1 MTRTRETSFR
11 LQRLAGV
18 LMAEPRWLRGLDWRL
33 VGMASAL
40 AIAFT
45 AALAM
50 GWINPR
56 RDDWSNVKAKV
67 LIVLTMNAIAGLSI
81 LLMATVLTN
90 LRNLR
95 LPLSLVLAIAVVV
108 GPLTGHLFMVSQN
121 FNDQPER
128 FSTRSGMAIFV
139 LVRALLIVLPWSVA
153 ATAWYFHQRSLLRAS
168 ALRAAEL
175 DRRRLETGMMEA
187 RLQALQAQVE
197 PHFLFNTL
205 AHVKRLY
212 RTDPAR
218 ARKMLDSF
226 RAYLCSA
233 LPQMRGTGTTLGR
246 EIDLV
251 RAYLDVQQIRMGRR
265 LRVHVDA
272 PTGLRAH
279 PFPPMMLISLVENAI
294 KHGLNPVPQGGAIT
308 ISATRSGSFLAVTV
322 ADTGRGI
329 DDQLGSGV
337 GLSNIRDRLVALFG
351 SGAGLSLT
359 PQAPHGVL
367 ATIEI
372 PLMERGVDVDGGA
385 TPSDVSHAIAA

>member
-67 LIVLTMNAIAGLSI
+67 LIVLTFNAIAGLSI

-95 LPLSLVLAIAVVV
+95 LPLSLILAIAVVV

-128 FSTRSGMAIFV
+128 FSTWSGMAIFV
-139 LVRALLIVLPWSVA
+139 LVRALLITLPWSVA
-153 ATAWYFHQRSLLRAS
+153 AAAWYFHQRSSLRAS

-218 ARKMLDSF
+218 ARKMLASF
-226 RAYLCSA
+226 RAHLHSA
-233 LPQMRGTGTTLGR
+233 LPQMRGRGTTLGR
-246 EIDLV
+246 EIELV
-251 RAYLDVQQIRMGRR
+251 RAYLDVQQVRMGRR
-265 LRVHVDA
+265 LQVHVEA
-272 PTGLRAH
+272 PTVLRAH

-308 ISATRSGSFLAVTV
+308 ISATRSGSVLAVTV

-337 GLSNIRDRLVALFG
+337 GLSNIRDRLAALFG
-351 SGAGLSLT
+351 SSAGLSLT
-359 PQAPHGVL
+359 PQSPHGVL

-385 TPSDVSHAIAA
+385 TPSDVSRAIAA

>member
-1 MTRTRETSFR
+1 
-11 LQRLAGV
+11 
-18 LMAEPRWLRGLDWRL
+18 MAEPRWLRGLDWRL
-33 VGMASAL
+33 VGMVAAL
-40 AIAFT
+40 AIAFA
-45 AALAM
+45 AALTM

-56 RDDWSNVKAKV
+56 RDDWSNVNAKG

-81 LLMATVLTN
+81 LLIATVLTN

-95 LPLSLVLAIAVVV
+95 LPLSLILAIAVVV

-121 FNDQPER
+121 FHDQPAQ
-128 FSTRSGMAIFV
+128 FSTWSGIVIFM

-153 ATAWYFHQRSLLRAS
+153 AAAWYFHQRSSLRAS

-226 RAYLCSA
+226 RAYLYSA
-233 LPQMRGTGTTLGR
+233 LPQMRGMGTTLGR
-246 EIDLV
+246 EIDMV
-251 RAYLDVQQIRMGRR
+251 HAYLDVQQIRMGRR
-265 LRVHVDA
+265 LQIHVDV

-308 ISATRSGSFLAVTV
+308 ISATRLGGALAVTV

-337 GLSNIRDRLVALFG
+337 GLSNIRDRLAALFG
-351 SGAGLSLT
+351 SSAGLSLT
-359 PQAPHGVL
+359 PQSPHGVQ
-367 ATIEI
+367 AVIRVPFAESGADVAER
-372 PLMERGVDVDGGA
+372 LMPADL
-385 TPSDVSHAIAA
+385 PHAEAA